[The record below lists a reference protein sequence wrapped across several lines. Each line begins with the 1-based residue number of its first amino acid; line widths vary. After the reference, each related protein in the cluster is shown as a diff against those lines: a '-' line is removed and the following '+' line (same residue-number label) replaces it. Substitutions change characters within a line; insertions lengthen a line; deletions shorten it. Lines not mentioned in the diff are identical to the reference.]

1 MTIKKVLVHHVGAR
15 DKYLIA
21 KYFMRIGKLARFITD
36 YWINPNTLVG
46 QRFKIAERR
55 FDKDLNQHQV
65 VHYSWFML
73 LYTLIVRKLQKNIY
87 KRWIAVDRLFNLF
100 VLRNIRH
107 LKPDMVWG
115 YTNANLEVLEYFKDK
130 KVVKVHNQIDPGL
143 AYYNIK
149 QRLWE
154 QDPQFE
160 PKSEPPT
167 EEFRQRIIK
176 EWKLSD
182 IIVVNSEYSKE
193 CIVSYGAAEEKIVV
207 LPLIFETTN
216 RELRPLNNNQKLNVG
231 FIGNINLIKGFK
243 VFHEVASQLRD
254 SMEFHAAGA
263 VHISPEIIEASR
275 EFITYHGHLSRQGL
289 QNLYDTLDVM
299 LFPTYCDGFGMVQL
313 EAMSNG
319 IPVLATN
326 NCGDVVIDGVNGWK
340 ISDANDIITKLKLL
354 SEDRN
359 QLQQFSQNAF
369 ETVKNYSSE
378 HFEFRLKEQFA
389 KKGIEI

>member
-1 MTIKKVLVHHVGAR
+1 MAIKKVLVHHVGAR
-15 DKYLIA
+15 DKYLVA
-21 KYFMRIGKLARFITD
+21 KYFMRTGKLACFITD
-36 YWINPNTLVG
+36 YWINPNTLLG

-55 FDKDLNQHQV
+55 FDKDLNQVHIL
-65 VHYSWFML
+65 HYSWFML
-73 LYTLIVRKLQKNIY
+73 FYSLLVRKLQKNIY
-87 KRWIAVDRLFNLF
+87 HRWIAVDRLFNLF
-100 VLRNIRH
+100 VLRNIRN

-143 AYYNIK
+143 AYYDIK
-149 QRLWE
+149 QKLWE
-154 QDPQFE
+154 KNPQFE

-207 LPLIFETTN
+207 LPLIFDAEKKEIKSVN
-216 RELRPLNNNQKLNVG
+216 KERELNVG

-243 VFHEVASQLRD
+243 IFHDVAGQLRD
-254 SMEFHAAGA
+254 TINFHAAGV
-263 VHISPEIIEASR
+263 VHISPEIIENSK
-275 EFITYHGHLSRQGL
+275 EFITYHGHLSREGL
-289 QNLYDTLDVM
+289 QNLYCKLDVL

-326 NCGDVVIDGVNGWK
+326 NCGAVVIDGANGWT
-340 ISDANDIITKLKLL
+340 INDVDDIVSKLKLL
-354 SEDRN
+354 SDDRN
-359 QLQQFSQNAF
+359 QLEQLSLKAF
-369 ETVKNYSSE
+369 ETVNNYSTE
-378 HFEFRLKEQFA
+378 HFEIRLKEQFSQ
-389 KKGIEI
+389 KDIEI